1 MRCGEIN
8 LMMETENY
16 SAAINSG
23 KPVAVFKTRK
33 NVDGTF
39 SNYVEMFNCSDE
51 QVAFIPK
58 CNRNQ
63 TDGWSFCIR
72 KIPHICC
79 GTAESLQTLK
89 KRNEN

>member
-16 SAAINSG
+16 SQLINSG

-39 SNYVEMFNCSDE
+39 SNYIEMFNCSVE
-51 QVAFIPK
+51 QVAFVQ
-58 CNRNQ
+58 NVLNSRQVGGRN
-63 TDGWSFCIR
+63 
-72 KIPHICC
+72 
-79 GTAESLQTLK
+79 A
-89 KRNEN
+89 

>member
-51 QVAFIPK
+51 QVAFIQ
-58 CNRNQ
+58 NVIE
-63 TDGWSFCIR
+63 IR
-72 KIPHICC
+72 QAGGHFV
-79 GTAESLQTLK
+79 
-89 KRNEN
+89 